1 MKLFIFLSA
10 FVALAAAD
18 NFLSAKLERAL
29 VPPQS
34 EVLINGTFEV
44 PQDHFNPTNG
54 RRLKFVRIFNQ
65 IPEFVGKRSNCF
77 VDCSLTPPTFASTV
91 KVVHCSSSS
100 MMASVAIPGF
110 VVAWY
115 IQLPPVWVVL

>member
-65 IPEFVGKRSNCF
+65 TPISWENVQIVLSIAVLHRQRS
-77 VDCSLTPPTFASTV
+77 L
-91 KVVHCSSSS
+91 
-100 MMASVAIPGF
+100 
-110 VVAWY
+110 
-115 IQLPPVWVVL
+115 LP